1 MRILQMSAGAGN
13 VVVLLDDVGFGHP
26 AINSETLDIGRDIG
40 NEVGDDYTVLFASKR
55 LTTLTR

>member
-1 MRILQMSAGAGN
+1 MSAGAGN